1 MSLFTASW
9 SRRGGACSAQTFG
22 AVACGGTA
30 EGDAAAGAMPSAACV
45 VALHLSSAL
54 RSLAVAGQCSGSCTP
69 RSCQSWSGSC
79 AMKCDRSAVLL
90 YAYAKSA
97 MLAMPSSKRTV
108 AALAAHAGLTV
119 IGRMLLTLHRLPWF
133 GRGLCFELQEQMVCG
148 CIHSHTGIYVGQCD
162 ARQGTVVAGVELTVR
177 SGACSR

>member
-30 EGDAAAGAMPSAACV
+30 EGDAAAGATPSAACV

-69 RSCQSWSGSC
+69 MCNEVRQ
-79 AMKCDRSAVLL
+79 
-90 YAYAKSA
+90 
-97 MLAMPSSKRTV
+97 
-108 AALAAHAGLTV
+108 
-119 IGRMLLTLHRLPWF
+119 
-133 GRGLCFELQEQMVCG
+133 VCG
-148 CIHSHTGIYVGQCD
+148 
-162 ARQGTVVAGVELTVR
+162 AVVRVCEVCY
-177 SGACSR
+177 ACNAQL

>member
-22 AVACGGTA
+22 AVACPA
-30 EGDAAAGAMPSAACV
+30 EGDAVVGATPSAACV
-45 VALHLSSAL
+45 MALHLSSAL

-79 AMKCDRSAVLL
+79 AMKCDRSAALL

-97 MLAMPSSKRTV
+97 MLAMPSSKRNCCSACGTCRLESNLQNASDSASSAMV
-108 AALAAHAGLTV
+108 SGWGLRFERKEKRGAAASHIHRHVWMLGSVQCKAG
-119 IGRMLLTLHRLPWF
+119 H
-133 GRGLCFELQEQMVCG
+133 
-148 CIHSHTGIYVGQCD
+148 
-162 ARQGTVVAGVELTVR
+162 VVVGVELTLVR
-177 SGACSR
+177 QG